1 MWRYTHEDKVYDVEK
16 ISPEGQATFML
27 IADVQKRIE
36 DLGESVPFKSGKPS
50 NSFNTISSRKF
61 SFRVRRLE
69 VLFVKDEPEDIYN
82 ISQRNIRLETR

>member
-36 DLGESVPFKSGKPS
+36 DLET
-50 NSFNTISSRKF
+50 NMTINQAAAVALHQKMQDLL
-61 SFRVRRLE
+61 VDDAL
-69 VLFVKDEPEDIYN
+69 VEDN
-82 ISQRNIRLETR
+82 ETEE